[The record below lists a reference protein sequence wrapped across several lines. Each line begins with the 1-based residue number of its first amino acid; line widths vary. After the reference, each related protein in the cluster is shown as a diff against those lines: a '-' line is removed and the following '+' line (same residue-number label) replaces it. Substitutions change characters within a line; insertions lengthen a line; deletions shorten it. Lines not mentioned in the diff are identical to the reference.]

1 MIGSLALVL
10 ACGIVFVLWYRAHSK
25 ARNAEKLQRAMHQA
39 DEQREAALIAQKAA
53 LDSAKQEMRWP
64 NTWEM
69 QEGLENVPQEGLID
83 VPPESPEYWDVHD
96 KLRAPPRAVRQ
107 SPLATSFDGASDKA
121 GCQEHARPCPTTGA
135 MSDTKGMHDAWIT
148 RLQRIQ
154 NTDLYT
160 YNFYQEE
167 RMAKTMRKPQDG
179 GQGFESFDELA
190 GTGKVKILE
199 GWHGTGGFPAANIY
213 NDRQDG
219 AFRPRMQT
227 GLWYD

>member
-1 MIGSLALVL
+1 MLRLG
-10 ACGIVFVLWYRAHSK
+10 RPT
-25 ARNAEKLQRAMHQA
+25 
-39 DEQREAALIAQKAA
+39 AALF
-53 LDSAKQEMRWP
+53 
-64 NTWEM
+64 TF
-69 QEGLENVPQEGLID
+69 ENGWTNMNQG
-83 VPPESPEYWDVHD
+83 SYG
-96 KLRAPPRAVRQ
+96 APPRAVRQ
-107 SPLATSFDGASDKA
+107 SPLAASFDGASDKA

-148 RLQRIQ
+148 KLQRIQ

-227 GLWYD
+227 GLWYLTLLWPGQATQLGRLAALGQCFSQPQSCPAS